1 VKNLKELLETVV
13 RDNGTDLH
21 IVAGSPPM
29 IRVNGSLFKRDTEP
43 LSAQQA
49 TNICMSLMTE
59 KHRKAFEHKNEIDF
73 GFGVN
78 GLGRFRVNV
87 YRQRGAV
94 SAAIRRIPEEIPHF
108 SKLGLPK
115 VVQELTN
122 KATGL
127 ILVTGATGSGKSTTI
142 ASLLDKINEEKQSH
156 IVTIEDPIEY
166 VHNHKKCV
174 VNQREVGLDTENF
187 DVAMKYLLRQDP
199 DYCLVGEMRD
209 RETAEIA
216 LKVSETGHLVFAT
229 LHTNSAPDTISR
241 ITAMFDERRREITL
255 NQLSTVLQCILSQQL
270 LPGIDGGL
278 VLAYELLIPTTGIRA
293 LIREGKYYQIH
304 GMMQVGQS
312 TTGMITMNQCLMNLM
327 VRRKIDMKVGFES
340 SPDPDDLNNLLRKAG
355 L

>member
-1 VKNLKELLETVV
+1 MNSLKELLEMVV
-13 RDNGTDLH
+13 KDNATDLH

-29 IRVNGSLFKRDTEP
+29 VRINGNLYKRAAEP
-43 LSAQQA
+43 YTAQQA
-49 TNICMSLMTE
+49 NNICLSLMTD
-59 KHRKAFEHKNEIDF
+59 KHRKTFDSRNEVDF
-73 GFGVN
+73 GFGVT

-87 YRQRGAV
+87 FRQRGAV
-94 SAAIRRIPEEIPHF
+94 SAAVRRIPEEIPHF
-108 SKLGLPK
+108 SKLGLPTI
-115 VVQELTN
+115 VQELTN
-122 KATGL
+122 KSNGL
-127 ILVTGATGSGKSTTI
+127 VLVTGATGSGKSTTI
-142 ASLLDKINEEKQSH
+142 ASLLDKVNEEKQSH

-166 VHNHKKCV
+166 VHNHKKCI
-174 VNQREVGLDTENF
+174 VNQREIGLDTENF

-241 ITAMFDERRREITL
+241 VTAMFDSGRREITL
-255 NQLSTVLQCILSQQL
+255 NQLSSVLQCVLSQQL
-270 LPGIDGGL
+270 LPGLDGNL

-293 LIREGKYYQIH
+293 LIREGKFYQIH

-312 TTGMITMNQCLMNLM
+312 SSGMCTMNQCLMNLM
-327 VRRKIDMKVGFES
+327 VRRKIDMKVGFEA
-340 SPDPDDLNNLLRKAG
+340 SPDPDDLNNMLRKAG